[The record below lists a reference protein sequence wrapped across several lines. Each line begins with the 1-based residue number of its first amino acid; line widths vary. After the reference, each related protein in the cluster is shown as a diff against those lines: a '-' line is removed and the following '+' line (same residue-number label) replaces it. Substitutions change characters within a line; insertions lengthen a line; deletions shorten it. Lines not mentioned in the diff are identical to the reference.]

1 MTQPQ
6 KMGPSEALVET
17 LATNGLVH
25 GAMLHEFAQ
34 IFEGRGLEPLPDPRE
49 YKK

>member
-1 MTQPQ
+1 VSDFRG
-6 KMGPSEALVET
+6 GPFQLDSRET

-25 GAMLHEFAQ
+25 GAMLNEFAQ